1 MDMVTNVTNLG
12 RSGLYDWIV
21 QRFSAIIL
29 AAYSLCILANFVM
42 NPDMDYQ
49 TWSSIFESNAMRFFS
64 LITLFA
70 LCAHAWIG
78 LWTVSTDYMTS
89 LQLGESA
96 TFLRIMFQ
104 AGCVLLIAVY
114 LLWGIQIFWGN

>member
-1 MDMVTNVTNLG
+1 MVMNVTNLG
-12 RSGLYDWIV
+12 RSGLSDWIV

-29 AAYSLCILANFVM
+29 AAYSLCILASFVM
-42 NPDMDYQ
+42 NPDMDFE
-49 TWSSIFESNAMRFFS
+49 TWSSIFDNNAMRLFS
-64 LITLFA
+64 LITLLA

-78 LWTVSTDYMTS
+78 MWTISTDYMTS
-89 LQLGESA
+89 LQLGKSA
-96 TFLRIMFQ
+96 TFFRIMFQ

>member
-1 MDMVTNVTNLG
+1 MVMNATNLG
-12 RSGLYDWIV
+12 RSGLSDWIV

-29 AAYSLCILANFVM
+29 AAYSLCILASFVM
-42 NPDMDYQ
+42 NPDMDFE
-49 TWSSIFESNAMRFFS
+49 TWSSIFDNNAMRLFS
-64 LITLFA
+64 LITLLA

-78 LWTVSTDYMTS
+78 MWTISTDYMTS
-89 LQLGESA
+89 LQLGKSA
-96 TFLRIMFQ
+96 TFFRIMFQ